1 MLSLF
6 LTMTNFVAIRDQ
18 YNRIEFRPRQI
29 PSPGVATGGIWVNS
43 RFKLSQGA
51 LWLLLTF
58 SGAQTANAVATVFVN
73 LFMLVLAHNL
83 SGLILFNIGY
93 FVPLTA
99 TFYVAAKIFHD
110 KPPLLPYRIGLL
122 LTMVFYATLL
132 GLSHH
137 ANQLIFV
144 LGFFYGVAQGF
155 YWFGF
160 NLMTFDTIDPMLR
173 MRFFG
178 MSGAINSVTGIVAP
192 LFSGFVIST
201 LPGLGGYLI
210 VFAAAL
216 ALYSAAFVLSQGVP
230 KGPPM
235 QLRPVMDSWH
245 IITERPKWAAII
257 KTVVVRGTRE
267 GIANLAGLFLIFVAT
282 HNAAYVG
289 VYTALNALA
298 RMTSS
303 LLITRH
309 VRHGRQIAFMTTGIA
324 GVSGAGMLLLAGQTW
339 PWILAYGVLFGLSL
353 PFYMVPSENIP
364 LSIMDQDPEITQRR
378 VSYTL
383 SREVALNIG
392 RLFTLALLALGT
404 LWLTPR
410 VMIIGLIILTS
421 VAQFWNVPVM
431 HAMVPRTRDAVAT
444 SKK

>member
-1 MLSLF
+1 M
-6 LTMTNFVAIRDQ
+6 
-18 YNRIEFRPRQI
+18 
-29 PSPGVATGGIWVNS
+29 NS

-51 LWLLLTF
+51 LWLLFTF

-83 SGLILFNIGY
+83 SGLVLFNIGY
-93 FVPLTA
+93 FVPLTV

-132 GLSHH
+132 ALSHH
-137 ANQLIFV
+137 ANQLIFA

-178 MSGAINSVTGIVAP
+178 MSGAINSITGILAP

-201 LPGLGGYLI
+201 IPGLRGYLI
-210 VFAAAL
+210 VFDAAL
-216 ALYSAAFVLSQGVP
+216 ALYSAAFLLSQGVP

-235 QLRPVMDSWH
+235 QLQPAMDSWH
-245 IITERPKWAAII
+245 IITEHRDWAAII

-267 GIANLAGLFLIFVAT
+267 GIANLAGLFLIFIAT

-289 VYTALNALA
+289 IYTALNALA

-309 VRHGRQIAFMTTGIA
+309 VRHGRQIAFMTIGVA
-324 GVSGAGMLLLAGQTW
+324 GVSGAGILLLAGQSW
-339 PWILAYGVLFGLSL
+339 PWILAYGVLFGFSL

-364 LSIMDQDPEITQRR
+364 LSVMDRDPQITRRR

-383 SREVALNIG
+383 GREVALNIG
-392 RLFTLALLALGT
+392 RLFTLAVLALGT
-404 LWLTPR
+404 LWLPSKI
-410 VMIIGLIILTS
+410 VIIGLIIVTS
-421 VAQFWNVPVM
+421 VSQFWNVPVM
-431 HAMVPRTRDAVAT
+431 AAMVPQSPNAVAP